1 MAISEE
7 GVCADATGTGA
18 LLLCLGLGAMYQQ
31 APIRQRSAT
40 ARGAGKGEKEAF
52 LPK

>member
-1 MAISEE
+1 MLKIPC
-7 GVCADATGTGA
+7 VADATGTGA
-18 LLLCLGLGAMYQQ
+18 LLLCLGLGALYQQ

-40 ARGAGKGEKEAF
+40 KGTSKGEKELF